1 MRCTAPGNICRVTA
15 LYEHCKKYFD
25 LLHKTSLSVPMY
37 ADRLVLFVF
46 APLLTS
52 ERCELLVFPAL
63 PVSGH
68 RYADRLVLFVFAPL
82 LTSEWCDRAH
92 FALCIVH

>member
-1 MRCTAPGNICRVTA
+1 
-15 LYEHCKKYFD
+15 
-25 LLHKTSLSVPMY
+25 MY

-46 APLLTS
+46 ASLLTS
-52 ERCELLVFPAL
+52 ERCELLAFPAL

-82 LTSEWCDRAH
+82 LTSDYKLQMRDESQLAFVP
-92 FALCIVH
+92 FAWIVIES